1 VAALL
6 AYLEAAGHAQ
16 EPGAPLFQNVDHRP
30 SCRGGRLSVDGLYY
44 VVVSYGRALGLQ
56 LSCHK
61 LRHSTITTALDLT
74 QGDVRRVQKLSRHAD
89 LRTLQVYDDARAD
102 FQGQVTDLLSEV
114 L

>member
-1 VAALL
+1 
-6 AYLEAAGHAQ
+6 
-16 EPGAPLFQNVDHRP
+16 
-30 SCRGGRLSVDGLYY
+30 VDGLYY
-44 VVVSYGRALGLQ
+44 VVISYGRVLGLA

-61 LRHSTITTALDLT
+61 LRHSAITTALDLR